1 MWLTIKKSFQVIF
14 LLVAVYTV
22 LRVAFYF
29 IYVSP
34 AALSFGEVVS
44 MFYWGFRIDFTL
56 LFFINLPFFIFHF
69 FFSGRFSPH
78 KSTIISIL
86 LLSINIPMLA
96 IEFIDLVYYRYNLRR
111 SNYDLLFVLPDSM
124 GSFATL
130 FKSWG
135 YILLIFSGLA
145 GLILFLQLKMLN
157 YQNRVDLRGKDYLIF
172 ILLLIAGML
181 IARGGGARPI
191 LPSTPLLY
199 FSPVYKPLVSN
210 SGITFLYSILKERH
224 SLQLLEYFSEQEL
237 DSLFTIRKQYGDS
250 MTATKKNV
258 VILILE

>member
-69 FFSGRFSPH
+69 FFTGQFSP
-78 KSTIISIL
+78 SRSIIISIL
-86 LLSINIPMLA
+86 LLLINIPMLA

-111 SNYDLLFVLPDSM
+111 SNYDLLFVFPDSTS
-124 GSFATL
+124 SFVTL
-130 FKSWG
+130 LRTWG
-135 YILLIFSGLA
+135 FVLLIFFGIA
-145 GLILFLQLKMLN
+145 GLILFLQSKMLTYSN
-157 YQNRVDLRGKDYLIF
+157 TTNLKRRDYLIF
-172 ILLLIAGML
+172 ILFLVTGML
-181 IARGGGARPI
+181 VARGGGARPI

-199 FSPVYKPLVSN
+199 FSPVYKPLVAN
-210 SGITFLYSILKERH
+210 SGITFLYSILKERR
-224 SLQLLEYFSEQEL
+224 SLTMLEYFSEQE
-237 DSLFTIRKQYGDS
+237 
-250 MTATKKNV
+250 
-258 VILILE
+258 